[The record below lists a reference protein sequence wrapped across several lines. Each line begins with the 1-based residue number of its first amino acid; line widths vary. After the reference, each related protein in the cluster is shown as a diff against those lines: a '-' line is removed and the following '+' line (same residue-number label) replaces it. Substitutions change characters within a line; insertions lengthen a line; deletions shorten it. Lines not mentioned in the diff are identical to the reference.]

1 MKTEKIKINLR
12 PKREEVEYKLNRR
25 VVLLSRDRTVKGQL
39 EGPPDKVAK
48 MKDWLTKTGKQ
59 HIIGIV

>member
-1 MKTEKIKINLR
+1 M
-12 PKREEVEYKLNRR
+12 EYKLNRR

-39 EGPPDKVAK
+39 EGPPDKVEK